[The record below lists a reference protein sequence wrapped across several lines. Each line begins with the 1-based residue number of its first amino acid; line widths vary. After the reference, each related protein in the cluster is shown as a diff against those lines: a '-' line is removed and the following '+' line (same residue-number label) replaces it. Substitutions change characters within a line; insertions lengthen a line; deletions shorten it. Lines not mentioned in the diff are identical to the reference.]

1 MLVALGRILQGPP
14 IPIIGGLALL
24 QLLAMHVPLLLF
36 GTLFA
41 GIVAAFLM
49 LVRPPREAALILI
62 LSGIACAAI
71 SYLISAHAMAFLSPL
86 IFLGTPALLATILR
100 LSDSMSLAILCGFV
114 GAWIGAQLL
123 GLLSLDLDAA
133 WIAALETFRQAAL
146 EAERTEPFGGVSA
159 EWLSQIGAEVV
170 MASLALLSTLLLL
183 LARKWQS
190 TLAETPFF
198 GLEFRA
204 TRYGRV
210 ADIIF
215 LVTVITAWWFP
226 SPFMLGLSLTLI
238 TAFLFPGIATMHRL
252 SDRIRYP
259 LAMLIPFYLLLLS
272 LPEVLLVTA
281 TLGAAEDLI
290 GWRRRAAGNDNG
302 IS

>member
-1 MLVALGRILQGPP
+1 MLAALGRILQGPP
-14 IPIIGGLALL
+14 IPIIGGLTLL
-24 QLLAMHVPLLLF
+24 QLLAMHVPLLLL
-36 GTLFA
+36 GTPLA
-41 GIVAAFLM
+41 GIAAAFLM

-62 LSGIACAAI
+62 LSGIACAVI
-71 SYLISAHAMAFLSPL
+71 SYLIAAHAMAFLFPL

-100 LSDSMSLAILCGFV
+100 LSDSLSLAILGGFI

-123 GLLSLDLDAA
+123 GMLSLNLDEA
-133 WIAALETFRQAAL
+133 WIEALETFRQAAL
-146 EAERTEPFGGVSA
+146 EAERAEPFGGLSA
-159 EWLSQIGAEVV
+159 EWLRQVGIEVV
-170 MASLALLSTLLLL
+170 MTSLALVSTLLLL
-183 LARKWQS
+183 LARTWQS
-190 TLAETPFF
+190 TLAKTPFF
-198 GLEFRA
+198 AQEFRA

-215 LVTVITAWWFP
+215 LATIIMAWWVP

-238 TAFLFPGIATMHRL
+238 TAFLFPGAATVHRL

-259 LAMLIPFYLLLLS
+259 LAVLIPFYLLLLS

-290 GWRRRAAGNDNG
+290 GWGRRSAGTDD

>member
-1 MLVALGRILQGPP
+1 MLVALGRTLQGPP
-14 IPIIGGLALL
+14 IPIIAGLALL

-41 GIVAAFLM
+41 GIAAAFLM
-49 LVRPPREAALILI
+49 LVRPPRETALILI
-62 LSGIACAAI
+62 LSGIACAGV
-71 SYLISAHAMAFLSPL
+71 SYLIAAQALAFLSPL

-100 LSDSMSLAILCGFV
+100 LSGSLSLAILCGFV

-123 GLLSLDLDAA
+123 GPLSLDLDAA
-133 WIAALETFRQAAL
+133 WISTLETFHQATL
-146 EAERTEPFGGVSA
+146 EAERAEPFGRLST
-159 EWLSQIGAEVV
+159 EWLGQIGAEVV
-170 MASLALLSTLLLL
+170 MASLMLLCTLLLL

-198 GLEFRA
+198 GLEFR
-204 TRYGRV
+204 TIRYGLA

-215 LVTVITAWWFP
+215 LVTVITAWKFP
-226 SPFMLGLSLTLI
+226 SPFMLGLSLILI
-238 TAFLFPGIATMHRL
+238 MAFLFPGIAAIHRL

-259 LAMLIPFYLLLLS
+259 LAVLIPFYLLLLS

-281 TLGAAEDLI
+281 IFGAAKDLL
-290 GWRRRAAGNDNG
+290 GWRPRTAGNDDG

>member
-14 IPIIGGLALL
+14 IPIIGGLTLL

-36 GTLFA
+36 GTLLA
-41 GIVAAFLM
+41 GIIAAFLM
-49 LVRPPREAALILI
+49 LVRSPREAALILI
-62 LSGIACAAI
+62 LSGIACAVI
-71 SYLISAHAMAFLSPL
+71 SYLIAAHAMAFLSPL

-100 LSDSMSLAILCGFV
+100 LSDSLSLAILCGFV

-123 GLLSLDLDAA
+123 GVLSLDFDAA
-133 WIAALETFRQAAL
+133 WIAALETFHQ
-146 EAERTEPFGGVSA
+146 AERAEPFGGVSA

-190 TLAETPFF
+190 ALAETPFF

-210 ADIIF
+210 ADIVF
-215 LVTVITAWWFP
+215 LATVIAAWWLP

-259 LAMLIPFYLLLLS
+259 LAVLIPFYLLLLS

-281 TLGAAEDLI
+281 TLGAAEDLL
-290 GWRRRAAGNDNG
+290 GWGRRSAGTND